1 MPLKEMKTYRRDAL
15 MGSLGALLMLVGDL
29 CLSVI
34 PPDGSD
40 TSLFVREAYLSGSWE
55 SWRLPL
61 LIWTALFGMPLE
73 FFAVRVFYR
82 QVLPQYRKTR
92 RLLLLSFV
100 IILTSAATL
109 HFLIGSLADWTT
121 VLSPILGREET
132 IALVDA
138 EFKRMIS
145 AMLLPYIGLVILFLV
160 SAFAVITK
168 KTILPQKMIL
178 LHMIVFQLIFV
189 LIPDI
194 RHFLGA
200 EVSTWDYV
208 LSQGSTNASLAIWMI
223 VNAMWA
229 ESRIRR
235 IQTKDENDNAVIEG
249 AEILKK
255 EEEDEG
261 Q

>member
-1 MPLKEMKTYRRDAL
+1 MPLKEMKAYRRDAL
-15 MGSLGALLMLVGDL
+15 LGALGALLMLTGDL

-34 PPDGSD
+34 PPSGSD

-61 LIWTALFGMPLE
+61 LIWTALCGMPLE
-73 FFAVRVFYR
+73 FFACRVFYR

-92 RLLLLSFV
+92 KLLLLSFV
-100 IILTSAATL
+100 IILTSAAAL

-121 VLSPILGREET
+121 VLSPLLGREET
-132 IALVDA
+132 IALIET
-138 EFKRMIS
+138 EFIRMIS
-145 AMLLPYIGLVILFLV
+145 AMVLPYTALVILFLV

-194 RHFLGA
+194 RHSLGA

-208 LSQGSTNASLAIWMI
+208 LSQGSTNASLAIWMV
-223 VNAMWA
+223 VNALWA
-229 ESRIRR
+229 ENRIRR
-235 IQTKDENDNAVIEG
+235 IQTKDEEDNAIIDG
-249 AEILKK
+249 SEIL
-255 EEEDEG
+255 
-261 Q
+261 